1 MLYVAAFRFMSK
13 IMLYYFFRFL
23 HTICTNKTKKIRR
36 RNKMDKLTIA
46 DKIMETIVNKMA
58 AFVLFAG
65 IPYFL
70 FVLCQFLLW

>member
-1 MLYVAAFRFMSK
+1 
-13 IMLYYFFRFL
+13 
-23 HTICTNKTKKIRR
+23 
-36 RNKMDKLTIA
+36 MDKLTIA
-46 DKIMETIVNKMA
+46 DKIMETIVNGMA